1 MKLIFKNIIIFFIFF
16 SDLYAIE
23 FKGKFEQGSFI
34 LGKAKIGSKISID
47 NRSEKGAY
55 TVNLTSHESKV
66 TLVASGTE
74 VELALRVQ
82 KNLKDNNIHSK
93 VVSMPCMELFDKQ
106 PENFRKDIIEE
117 NSLIFTIEAGSIM
130 SWQKYVKNKGM
141 NIGIDEFGE
150 SAPYKE
156 VYNHLGLSEEK
167 IINFIQKKLRE

>member
-1 MKLIFKNIIIFFIFF
+1 
-16 SDLYAIE
+16 
-23 FKGKFEQGSFI
+23 
-34 LGKAKIGSKISID
+34 
-47 NRSEKGAY
+47 
-55 TVNLTSHESKV
+55 
-66 TLVASGTE
+66 
-74 VELALRVQ
+74 
-82 KNLKDNNIHSK
+82 
-93 VVSMPCMELFDKQ
+93 MPCMELFDKQ

-130 SWQKYVKNKGM
+130 SWHKYVKNKGM